1 MAHLVEQASTGRATC
16 RGCGTKIGAKVWR
29 FGERRPN
36 PYGDEG
42 TEVTHW
48 FHVPCAA
55 YRRPEPFLE
64 TIATTDAVIA
74 DRERLEAGARLGL
87 ANERLIRVSTAERA
101 TTGRATCRHCREAIA
116 KDTWRIA
123 LLYYEDGQFSPS
135 GFIHA
140 RCAVPY
146 FETAALAPLMD
157 RIRHFSP
164 ALSDADLAEIQIDV
178 DSARAGTA

>member
-1 MAHLVEQASTGRATC
+1 MAHFFEQASTGRATC
-16 RGCGTKIGAKVWR
+16 RGCGTKIAAKAWR

-64 TIATTDAVIA
+64 TLATPDIEVA
-74 DRERLEAGARLGL
+74 DRERLEHAARLGMTH
-87 ANERLIRVSTAERA
+87 ERLPLVSTAERA
-101 TTGRATCRHCREAIA
+101 STGRATCRHCREAIA
-116 KDTWRIA
+116 KDSWRIA

-140 RCAVPY
+140 RCATPHVG
-146 FETAALAPLMD
+146 TAEVMD

-164 ALSDADLAEIQIDV
+164 ALTEADLIEVRTDV
-178 DSARAGTA
+178 DSAGAGTS